1 MSKAQI
7 QLSAAQDQPLGACVE
22 SVRFS
27 QAIRGLRK
35 GLGLTQAQLAR
46 RLSIRQNP
54 VSRYELG
61 AIKPSA
67 QVLLLL
73 LLLARTNGREGVFLE
88 DLARAGFHSAG
99 LSTALSYSGEEAS
112 PVAHPG
118 QKLAPGAETRSGHHG
133 RNLAAEVRAIRK
145 YLKLTPEEFASAL
158 GVQWNTVNQWE
169 LGMTAPPAQLLRS
182 MVAMAEA
189 GPAPGA
195 AADRSRP
202 VGSGGDSALLSAAI
216 RNLGESLALTQ
227 VEVSQFL
234 FLLAISARAHGKQRV
249 LSQALYEGGMQ
260 THGEFDL
267 ASLLTTPG
275 CGCGVSKAETDFAG
289 TRGDD

>member
-1 MSKAQI
+1 MTCDIVVAPYDNAE
-7 QLSAAQDQPLGACVE
+7 LAAGIRALRKRLNLTQ
-22 SVRFS
+22 
-27 QAIRGLRK
+27 RGLASALWVQQNTVNRWEM
-35 GLGLTQAQLAR
+35 GRTVPTLRTLASLLR
-46 RLSIRQNP
+46 IAKSEVEIAPIRHALAKADINP
-54 VSRYELG
+54 S
-61 AIKPSA
+61 
-67 QVLLLL
+67 LLIP
-73 LLLARTNGREGVFLE
+73 
-88 DLARAGFHSAG
+88 DS
-99 LSTALSYSGEEAS
+99 
-112 PVAHPG
+112 
-118 QKLAPGAETRSGHHG
+118 
-133 RNLAAEVRAIRK
+133 LAAEKMAIPSGCKDRSLLADSVRK
-145 YLKLTPEEFASAL
+145 FGSPLT
-158 GVQWNTVNQWE
+158 
-169 LGMTAPPAQLLRS
+169 
-182 MVAMAEA
+182 AMAEA

-275 CGCGVSKAETDFAG
+275 CGCGVSKDETDFAG